1 MYEETHNKTVRVKK
15 WRQPKHPTTDITLCK
30 LGSNPT
36 MEYYAND
43 LKKHLLSIH
52 YVSPGFLVVRE

>member
-36 MEYYAND
+36 MEYYAN
-43 LKKHLLSIH
+43 LIKNMRSICINMG
-52 YVSPGFLVVRE
+52 SALI